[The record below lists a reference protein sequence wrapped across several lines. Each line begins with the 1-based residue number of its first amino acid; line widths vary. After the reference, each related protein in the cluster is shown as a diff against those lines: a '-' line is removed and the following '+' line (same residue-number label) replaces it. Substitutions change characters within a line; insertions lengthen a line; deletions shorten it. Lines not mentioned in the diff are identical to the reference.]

1 MAFNVFNKLYV
12 APDYAYDAAYN
23 RAIFSEWRNQADYIS
38 YDVLDS
44 PGYNSEVLVSTA
56 SINDIIGSEEEQ
68 YESIAHYLKHLFDT
82 GKEARLYCDEA
93 SYMPVF
99 FTWLKI
105 AFPNITVD
113 KAFTIYNLI
122 KQREELVFPD
132 NVDNRT
138 FTAFRLQDKANNVT
152 LSKADFVTKYNEF
165 NTADTVTDAYYT
177 EVREAV
183 KNDLCIELQL
193 ASYLSGN
200 VTIDVISSK
209 TKRILTKV
217 LFAIIDDLRQYIRDN
232 IMTTKVR
239 NMTGI
244 TIDWDDQNWEATLRA
259 QSSNMDFLF
268 DASLDS
274 ILESSEYREL
284 NIATAVAWCQWVL
297 DNTTEADASDVEL
310 YDVVLASQWIVN
322 NADCFSSDAA
332 TRNAAIATLIQAD
345 IDFEGSTLI
354 YQNEYLREKIN
365 TFWIEYI
372 YQLKK
377 TNNTDDLILIS
388 HT

>member
-1 MAFNVFNKLYV
+1 MAFNVFNKVYV
-12 APDYAYDAAYN
+12 APDYAYDAAFN
-23 RAIFSEWRNQADYIS
+23 RAIFSAHRNQADYVT
-38 YDVLDS
+38 YDALNS
-44 PGYNSEVLVSTA
+44 PGYNSEVLVSA
-56 SINDIIGSEEEQ
+56 ESVNDIIGSEEGQ
-68 YESIAHYLKHLFDT
+68 YESIAHYLKSLFDS
-82 GKEARLYCDEA
+82 GVEARLYCDEA
-93 SYMPVF
+93 SYMPLF

-105 AFPNITVD
+105 AFPNINTD

-138 FTAFRLQDKANNVT
+138 FTSYRLQDRVNNTT
-152 LSKADFVTKYNEF
+152 LSKTDFVTKYNEF
-165 NTADTVTDAYYT
+165 NAADFVEDSYYT
-177 EVREAV
+177 EVRSAV

-200 VTIDVISSK
+200 ATIDTISAK

-217 LFAIIDDLRQYIRDN
+217 LFAIVDDLRQYIRDN
-232 IMTTKVR
+232 IMTVKVR

-244 TIDWDDQNWEATLRA
+244 TIDWDDQNWETTLRS
-259 QSSNMDFLF
+259 QNSNMDFLF
-268 DASLDS
+268 DSSLDS
-274 ILESSEYREL
+274 ILESSDYREL
-284 NIATAVAWCQWVL
+284 NITTAVAWCQWVL
-297 DNTTEADASDVEL
+297 DNTSEADAKDVEL
-310 YDVVLASQWIVN
+310 YDLVAASQWIVN
-322 NADCFSSDAA
+322 NANCFSSDDA
-332 TRNAAIATLIQAD
+332 TRNAAVANLIQLD
-345 IDFEGSTLI
+345 VDFEGSTLI

-377 TNNTDDLILIS
+377 ANNIDGLALIS